1 MVILKSFFFRN
12 ITCNHIA
19 HNWSLWEEKDIR
31 THHSRMT
38 HGMHVRTMVRG
49 SGWATSTEIE
59 VVSILF
65 DIMINVW
72 FNQAFKYT
80 VHNFTPRPNCGTSI
94 AILLS
99 GSHFS
104 PLKKVHA
111 IENATTEMISP
122 SKNHETPKIS
132 STKRKHN
139 YAVAREANIR
149 IKKQNTSTVKNTTK
163 QVTEKED
170 QNTQPYVDSAEM
182 SDIQTI

>member
-1 MVILKSFFFRN
+1 M
-12 ITCNHIA
+12 
-19 HNWSLWEEKDIR
+19 
-31 THHSRMT
+31 
-38 HGMHVRTMVRG
+38 
-49 SGWATSTEIE
+49 
-59 VVSILF
+59 F
-65 DIMINVW
+65 DIIIKINVW

-80 VHNFTPRPNCGTSI
+80 VHNFTPSPNCGTSI

-149 IKKQNTSTVKNTTK
+149 IKKQNTSTVKDTIK
-163 QVTEKED
+163 QVTEKEVPKH
-170 QNTQPYVDSAEM
+170 T
-182 SDIQTI
+182 TICRLC